1 MIKFKYL
8 TPIFATL
15 LLQGC
20 TPSGASD
27 TTLKSER
34 PAIPTPKKHPVTLN
48 LSDKLLDDWRG
59 DYVGILPCEDCRG
72 IQTQLALFADQSYAL
87 TEIYLGTKH
96 QFERQ
101 FVGDFEFDPKQRS
114 TIVLKTSVGPKRYF
128 IGTDFVELRQN
139 SNVQKFVHQPH
150 YQLTKVMQP

>member
-8 TPIFATL
+8 TPIFTTF

-20 TPSGASD
+20 IPSDAAD
-27 TTLKSER
+27 TAAKSEHSSES
-34 PAIPTPKKHPVTLN
+34 TVNKHPVTFN

-59 DYVGILPCEDCRG
+59 DYVGTLPCEDCKG
-72 IQTQLALFADQSYAL
+72 IKTQLALFADHSYAL

-114 TIVLKTSVGPKRYF
+114 TIVLKTSAGPKRYF

-150 YQLTKVMQP
+150 YQLAKVMQP